1 MDNGCISEHWT
12 NSSVICCWMSIAA
25 RITTKLFTWSTFR
38 LYFEDSAGRVKH
50 YSSAVVAGILSA
62 VAAVVLVEPFEVPN
76 HHLPLCL

>member
-1 MDNGCISEHWT
+1 
-12 NSSVICCWMSIAA
+12 MSIAA

-62 VAAVVLVEPFEVPN
+62 VAAVVLVEPIEVAGR
-76 HHLPLCL
+76 HLQFSL